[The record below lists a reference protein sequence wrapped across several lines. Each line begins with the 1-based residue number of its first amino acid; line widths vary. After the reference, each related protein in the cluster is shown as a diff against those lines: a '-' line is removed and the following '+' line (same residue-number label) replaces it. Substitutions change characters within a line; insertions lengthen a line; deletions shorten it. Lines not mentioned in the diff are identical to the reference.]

1 MLTVSGRRFP
11 PMSLMQLCAVLA
23 LLAATP
29 AQPWAGERALQA
41 EQPGPG
47 ADDGASRTRAEGKDD
62 DAVAPRAPNPPPVAA
77 RGASRQTDDNPCA
90 ATTASQAQAG
100 APRAPAGASQAPAKA
115 RPNDWQRRH
124 RASRILDK
132 PLCGL
137 AGQKLGVVQDIVIDR
152 QGRIAYGVIAVGGV
166 AQADGKLFVVPWRE
180 LRPHEVYDQFVLD
193 ISRERLLHAPAFDAD
208 NWPDIT
214 DKRWAREVNRFFAQR
229 NGSPR
234 AIKREPVTERPAGSS
249 QRLNPLETGKPPG
262 ALTQRARAT
271 TTPPQ
276 PNRQETDA

>member
-1 MLTVSGRRFP
+1 
-11 PMSLMQLCAVLA
+11 MSLMQLCAGLA
-23 LLAATP
+23 LLAAAP
-29 AQPWAGERALQA
+29 AQPWAGERDLRA

-47 ADDGASRTRAEGKDD
+47 PDNGASRTRAEGKDD
-62 DAVAPRAPNPPPVAA
+62 DAMAPRAPNPPPVAA

-90 ATTASQAQAG
+90 A
-100 APRAPAGASQAPAKA
+100 AGASRAPAKA

-166 AQADGKLFVVPWRE
+166 AQVDGKLFLVPWRE

-234 AIKREPVTERPAGSS
+234 AIKREPVTERPTGSS

-276 PNRQETDA
+276 PNRQEAEA